1 MSHQVRFTLRAG
13 AGRASFP
20 SLTGCF
26 AKLPARV
33 VGWTFLLVLVGE
45 QYPTRAVAGPK
56 VETYWQ
62 VDDIRAGMKGNGRT
76 VMKGTKIELFG
87 AEVLGVLRNTSP
99 GRDMILCRLSG
110 LDLEKTGVIAGMSG
124 SPIYIG
130 GKLLG
135 AVAYAW
141 PYGKEPIAGITP
153 FVQMHDFVAS
163 YEKRDLAER
172 DKVQRIGLARPL
184 QIEGRSYDTVTVSH
198 DFDEPQPATAA
209 GLQMVPL
216 QTPLVTSGMSPASLA
231 LLRGS
236 LGKFGMVPMQG
247 GAVSGNILDEERDT
261 PLLPGGAM
269 CVPMVTG
276 DFDMSSIGTVTHV
289 EGKRVYGFGHPFM
302 SLGSCDFPLMTG
314 YVHIIYPRQTVSFK
328 MGSPL
333 KTVGVINADVSTCV
347 AGWLD
352 RQPDML
358 PVSMTVLREGGQS
371 KTFNV
376 RMVKQRA
383 MMGVLLQ
390 AVLSN
395 SVDMEG
401 DLPEE
406 MTANL
411 KVRIDVDGREPLIL
425 SDIFSGSSISG
436 NRAPQALFTQLG
448 MLLNQMNFNAIAN
461 LKVSKIDCVT
471 EIMAGRRT
479 AEIESVEMETDTYAP
494 GATVKANVLLRTYKG
509 TRQHVPVTLTLPA
522 DLPEGSYTATLGDD
536 LACARL
542 ELRDNPLLNYPTT
555 VDQLFQGLRI
565 ITGVKRTNLTVRLA
579 LTGSGVVFEGKALPN
594 LPPSMVQI
602 LSNSRRSGVQ
612 PLTSAVVARHAT
624 DWVIQ
629 GADSLRFTV
638 AKNKKV
644 SP

>member
-1 MSHQVRFTLRAG
+1 MSHQVRFTLCAG
-13 AGRASFP
+13 AVRASFP

-26 AKLPARV
+26 ANLPASV

-153 FVQMHDFVAS
+153 FVQMHDFVVS

-184 QIEGRSYDTVTVSH
+184 QIEGRSYDTVTVSQ

-216 QTPLVTSGMSPASLA
+216 QTPLVTSGMSPGSLA
-231 LLRGS
+231 LMRGS

-247 GAVSGNILDEERDT
+247 GAVSGNILEEERDT
-261 PLLPGGAM
+261 PLLPGSAM

-276 DFDMSSIGTVTHV
+276 DFDMSSIGTVTHI

-302 SLGSCDFPLMTG
+302 SLGYCDFPLMTG
-314 YVHIIYPRQTVSFK
+314 YVHLIYPRQTVSFK

-333 KTVGVINADVSTCV
+333 KTVGVINADVSTGV

-371 KTFNV
+371 KSFHV

-406 MTANL
+406 MTAHL
-411 KVRIDVDGREPLIL
+411 KVRIEVDGREPLIL
-425 SDIFSGSSISG
+425 NDIFSGSSISG

-461 LKVSKIDCVT
+461 LKVNKIDCVT
-471 EIMAGRRT
+471 EVVAGRRT
-479 AEIESVEMETDTYAP
+479 AEIDSVEMETDTYAP

-555 VDQLFQGLRI
+555 LDQLFQGLRI

>member
-1 MSHQVRFTLRAG
+1 MSHQARSSLRASLF
-13 AGRASFP
+13 AFPVWLALASF
-20 SLTGCF
+20 T
-26 AKLPARV
+26 
-33 VGWTFLLVLVGE
+33 E
-45 QYPTRAVAGPK
+45 AGPK
-56 VETYWQ
+56 IESFWQ
-62 VDDIRAGMKGNGRT
+62 VDDVRAGMKGTGRT
-76 VMKGTKIELFG
+76 VIKGTKIESFG

-153 FVQMHDFVAS
+153 FVQMLDYVAS
-163 YEKRDLAER
+163 YEKRDLAET
-172 DKVQRIGLARPL
+172 DKVNRIGLAQPL
-184 QIEGRSYDTVTVSH
+184 QIEGRSYDTVMVSQ
-198 DFDEPQPATAA
+198 DFQEPRPTLAD
-209 GLQMVPL
+209 GLCMLPL
-216 QTPLVTSGMSPASLA
+216 QTPLVTSGMSRGSLA
-231 LLRGS
+231 YLSGS
-236 LGKFGMVPMQG
+236 LGKFGMVPMEG
-247 GAVSGNILDEERDT
+247 GAVSGNILDEERNT

-269 CVPMVTG
+269 CVPLVTG
-276 DFDMSSIGTVTHV
+276 DFDMSSIGTVTHI

-314 YVHIIYPRQTVSFK
+314 YVHIIFPRQTVSFK

-333 KTVGVINADVSTCV
+333 KTVGVINADVSTGV
-347 AGWLD
+347 AGWLE
-352 RQPDML
+352 RQPDLL

-383 MMGVLLQ
+383 MMGTLLQ

-411 KVRIDVDGREPLIL
+411 KVRIDVDGRDPLVL

-448 MLLNQMNFNAIAN
+448 MLLTQMNFNAIAN
-461 LKVSKIDCVT
+461 LKISKIDCTT
-471 EIMAGRRT
+471 EILAGRRS
-479 AEIESVEMETDTYAP
+479 ADIDSVELETDAYAP
-494 GATVKANVLLRTYKG
+494 GETVKANVFLRTYKG
-509 TRQHVPVTLTLPA
+509 VRQRVPVTLTLPA
-522 DLPEGSYTATLGDD
+522 DLPEGSYTATVGDD
-536 LACARL
+536 LAVARQ
-542 ELRDNPLLNYPTT
+542 ELRDNPLLNYPQTL
-555 VDQLFQGLRI
+555 DQLFQGLQI
-565 ITGVKRTNLTVRLA
+565 ITGVKRTNLTVRLPLA
-579 LTGSGVVFEGKALPN
+579 GSGVAVGGKSLPN
-594 LPPSMVQI
+594 LPPSMVQM

-612 PLTSAVVARHAT
+612 PLGSAVVARHAT

-629 GADSLRFTV
+629 GSDSLRFTV